1 MFRADFAR
9 YYYEDFSKLPHTSK
23 YHFESY
29 YEHVMLVVAEA
40 QRLAQG
46 RPEDDVV
53 VLAACLHDINKPLT
67 QGFNKVGGACFYGH
81 ELVRDADISVF
92 LSKEDR
98 RYERAMALIRCHMFP
113 YNVAREHPDDLE
125 AAIKV
130 ACRKELRRAGL
141 EVQVDDEFYRQLMLL
156 HKADDRGSVR
166 SQEALEG
173 IDERVHIGEKVL
185 ADME

>member
-1 MFRADFAR
+1 
-9 YYYEDFSKLPHTSK
+9 
-23 YHFESY
+23 
-29 YEHVMLVVAEA
+29 
-40 QRLAQG
+40 
-46 RPEDDVV
+46 
-53 VLAACLHDINKPLT
+53 
-67 QGFNKVGGACFYGH
+67 
-81 ELVRDADISVF
+81 
-92 LSKEDR
+92 
-98 RYERAMALIRCHMFP
+98 MFP

-156 HKADDRGSVR
+156 HKADDQGSVR
-166 SQEALEG
+166 LQEALEG